1 MSTAVGTTTSA
12 ILQQRTEAL
21 ESTLRRLAVE
31 HSPAAFASSLGAE
44 DMVLTDAIL
53 RTGAAIEI
61 FTLDTGRLNPE
72 TLGVLDL
79 VRGRYGYEI
88 LIYRPNP
95 FAVEQYVR
103 DHGLDAIYESVE
115 LRSRCCEIR
124 KVEPLKRALAG
135 KRAWVTGMRRAQSAT
150 RKSLPLEEFDPA
162 DALWKF
168 NPLAEWRE
176 REVWDYI
183 RAHEVPYNPLH
194 DQGYRSIGC
203 APCTRPTAA
212 GEDLRAGRW
221 WWENPES
228 KECGL
233 HKRPTDAQPPTTTE
247 ERKHV

>member
-1 MSTAVGTTTSA
+1 MSAAVVTSSA
-12 ILQQRTEAL
+12 GLQQRTEAL
-21 ESTLRRLAVE
+21 EAALRKLAVE
-31 HSPAAFASSLGAE
+31 HDPATFASSLGAE

-72 TLGVLDL
+72 TSSVLDL
-79 VRGRYGYEI
+79 VHERYGYEMRV
-88 LIYRPNP
+88 YRPNP
-95 FAVEQYVR
+95 AALDQYVR

-124 KVEPLKRALAG
+124 KVEPLERALAG
-135 KRAWVTGMRRAQSAT
+135 KRAWVTGMRRAQSVT
-150 RKSLPLEEFDPA
+150 RKFLPLEEFDPA
-162 DALWKF
+162 YALWKF
-168 NPLAEWRE
+168 NPLAEWSE

-183 RAHEVPYNPLH
+183 RAHHVPYNPLH

-221 WWENPES
+221 WWESPES

-233 HKRPTDAQPPTTTE
+233 HKRPTDTQPATTTE
-247 ERKHV
+247 QRKHT

>member
-1 MSTAVGTTTSA
+1 MSAAVAASTS
-12 ILQQRTEAL
+12 LQQRTEAL
-21 ESTLRRLAVE
+21 ESALRKLAVE
-31 HSPAAFASSLGAE
+31 HAPATFASSLGAE
-44 DMVLTDAIL
+44 DMVLTDAIV
-53 RTGAAIEI
+53 RSGAAIEI
-61 FTLDTGRLNPE
+61 FTLDTGRLHPE
-72 TLGVLDL
+72 TLSVLDL

-88 LIYRPNP
+88 RVYRPNP
-95 FAVEQYVR
+95 AAVEQYVR
-103 DHGLDAIYESVE
+103 DHGLDAIYEAVE

-135 KRAWVTGMRRAQSAT
+135 KQAWVTGMRRAQSVT
-150 RKSLPLEEFDPA
+150 RKALPLEEFEPA
-162 DALWKF
+162 YGLWKF
-168 NPLAEWRE
+168 NPLAEWSE

-183 RAHEVPYNPLH
+183 RAHRVPYNPLH

-233 HKRPTDAQPPTTTE
+233 HKHPSATVPATTTE
-247 ERKHV
+247 QRKHI